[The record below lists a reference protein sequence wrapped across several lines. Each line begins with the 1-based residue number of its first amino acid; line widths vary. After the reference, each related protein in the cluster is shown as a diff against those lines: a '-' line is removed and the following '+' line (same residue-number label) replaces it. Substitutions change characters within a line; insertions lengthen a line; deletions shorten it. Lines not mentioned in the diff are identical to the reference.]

1 MDYGAGPVDILH
13 PGPCRLGEGPVWDA
27 RDQSLYWVDILEGH
41 VLRHE
46 IRSGET
52 HTTPTGEDVGCIFL
66 TRDRD
71 WVVAALRSGWHWL
84 HLASG
89 RSHFISKPEQSGP
102 ACRFNDGAVDARG
115 RIWTGT
121 LEDGERNPVGGLFR
135 LDPDLRSHTMDEGFL
150 CSNGIDWST
159 DGEWLFFV
167 DSRRDAIFRYRYDA
181 DTGSIGKRELFVDT
195 RNFAGLPDG
204 IAVDAEGLL
213 WCAFWDGAALR
224 AFASDGRPVVTI
236 PVPALRPTSLC
247 FGGTDMKTMFVT
259 SATVGL
265 TDRELAESPASGSTF
280 VIQSRTAGRPAG
292 VFGGQIPR

>member
-1 MDYGAGPVDILH
+1 MVAG
-13 PGPCRLGEGPVWDA
+13 
-27 RDQSLYWVDILEGH
+27 
-41 VLRHE
+41 
-46 IRSGET
+46 
-52 HTTPTGEDVGCIFL
+52 
-66 TRDRD
+66 
-71 WVVAALRSGWHWL
+71 LRSGWHWL

-135 LDPDLRSHTMDEGFL
+135 LDPDLQSHTMDEGFL

-167 DSRRDAIFRYRYDA
+167 DSRRDAIFRYRYDV

-224 AFASDGRPVVTI
+224 AFAADGSLSSRFPFRHYDQRAS
-236 PVPALRPTSLC
+236 ALE
-247 FGGTDMKTMFVT
+247 
-259 SATVGL
+259 AL
-265 TDRELAESPASGSTF
+265 T
-280 VIQSRTAGRPAG
+280 
-292 VFGGQIPR
+292 